1 MKKSIFKLSIM
12 FLLAMSIFSIKENVS
27 ATTIDDLKNT
37 IVKKY
42 TLNRYDSEETYE
54 FNFSEEL
61 YNNLKISDN
70 KDIQTR
76 LNSFSYDQGH
86 AILTRFDSY
95 IFNKEDKGYTLTLI
109 PDEYF
114 TDKSTFDSF
123 TRSKYNTLNVSF
135 NGIISIQFGL
145 NEETGEITGSNVGI
159 QNSKFY
165 ALKYES
171 DSSDNLIACGF
182 YYSIDKLKFSDNV
195 IIPATDLKDDNII
208 NPNSK
213 IEIDYKYSDDY
224 KTCHVDATFLGN
236 FTDKLYY
243 SDSSKGIGVDGNIKN
258 MIRFPADGID
268 LDYNTHLNFKATDKN
283 DKILDTNGLSIN
295 DINNIDDDSFK
306 INITKSPKVFNT
318 GNALLVNSYLNSDRL
333 SYYDVFLKAEHDG
346 NTSVYSSGTAFDSDY
361 YGNEALY
368 DFCNI
373 SISGNSYNVDV
384 VPMSA
389 KKSKVKLIYEIRNK
403 SGFVCLTRVVDLTVS
418 TVNNPSFDGSSTN
431 GEKDENSDINVS
443 NNIDKSNSNPFSD
456 LNEHSSIDDLVKA
469 SKQTFSGFG
478 SLFSILPKFVWGML
492 AISLTVAIALRILG
506 R

>member
-12 FLLAMSIFSIKENVS
+12 FLLAVSIFSIKENVS
-27 ATTIDDLKNT
+27 AMSIDDLKNT

-86 AILTRFDSY
+86 VILSRYDGY
-95 IFNKEDKGYTLTLI
+95 LFNSKDHGYTLSLI
-109 PDEYF
+109 PDDYF
-114 TDKSTFDSF
+114 LEKSTFDDFS
-123 TRSKYNTLNVSF
+123 RSKYNYLQFSP
-135 NGIISIQFGL
+135 NGIITIQFGL

-159 QNSKFY
+159 QISNFY

-195 IIPATDLKDDNII
+195 IIPATDPKDDNII

-224 KTCHVDATFLGN
+224 KTCHVDVTFLGN

-346 NTSVYSSGTAFDSDY
+346 NTSV
-361 YGNEALY
+361 
-368 DFCNI
+368 
-373 SISGNSYNVDV
+373 
-384 VPMSA
+384 
-389 KKSKVKLIYEIRNK
+389 
-403 SGFVCLTRVVDLTVS
+403 
-418 TVNNPSFDGSSTN
+418 
-431 GEKDENSDINVS
+431 
-443 NNIDKSNSNPFSD
+443 
-456 LNEHSSIDDLVKA
+456 
-469 SKQTFSGFG
+469 
-478 SLFSILPKFVWGML
+478 
-492 AISLTVAIALRILG
+492 
-506 R
+506 